1 MFKMHITWVLTVT
14 DSLPPPTLSQQ
25 RDIVPPPAGSSLS
38 DITVYANDTL
48 FGSEPSEA
56 LNSTPSML
64 RAKNTHKVNCDG
76 EYDNVL
82 IFCLAASCEEG
93 S

>member
-1 MFKMHITWVLTVT
+1 MSAQVCITWVLTVT

-25 RDIVPPPAGSSLS
+25 RDVGPPPAGASLS

-64 RAKNTHKVNCDG
+64 KTKNTHKVNCDKG
-76 EYDNVL
+76 NDNVL
-82 IFCLAASCEEG
+82 I
-93 S
+93 